1 MKVNLTWDSIG
12 DIDSYTIY
20 RVNDPFPEYPLP
32 LPTAEGITTKSYID
46 ELPLDLAS
54 KYYYRIESVKGD
66 ERKISE
72 LLEVISPIVA
82 TVTLS
87 DFPVLTLGDNFRP
100 DFTSDPDFTANTV
113 VWTSSNTEVATTD
126 GQGTL
131 TIVGPG
137 TTTIGLI
144 VNGRFTDQKDLVIV
158 EPIVS
163 SIKVKTLAGKLGF
176 SGAYGDELV
185 LSNGTTYRV
194 TSSGSVEKIV
204 VPEGTHTLNLTED
217 RDPNIGVQIGGPVL
231 LSIDK
236 FPNMPDLNMFGFA
249 TLTGFSTDKLES
261 VPSYLPSNITN
272 ISYLFSECRNFTGA
286 GVENWDVRH
295 VISMKNLF
303 YKCYK
308 FNGDLSKWNTESL
321 VNMRGIFENCY
332 LFNKPLLNFKVDK
345 VVDMDRAFS
354 NARVFNQYL
363 GNWCVTNIMEK
374 PLGFSDNSALTI
386 ENLPVWGTCP
396 VE

>member
-1 MKVNLTWDSIG
+1 M
-12 DIDSYTIY
+12 
-20 RVNDPFPEYPLP
+20 
-32 LPTAEGITTKSYID
+32 
-46 ELPLDLAS
+46 
-54 KYYYRIESVKGD
+54 IEN
-66 ERKISE
+66 
-72 LLEVISPIVA
+72 
-82 TVTLS
+82 
-87 DFPVLTLGDNFRP
+87 NF
-100 DFTSDPDFTANTV
+100 V
-113 VWTSSNTEVATTD
+113 V
-126 GQGTL
+126 
-131 TIVGPG
+131 
-137 TTTIGLI
+137 
-144 VNGRFTDQKDLVIV
+144 
-158 EPIVS
+158 
-163 SIKVKTLAGKLGF
+163 
-176 SGAYGDELV
+176 
-185 LSNGTTYRV
+185 
-194 TSSGSVEKIV
+194 
-204 VPEGTHTLNLTED
+204 
-217 RDPNIGVQIGGPVL
+217 
-231 LSIDK
+231 
-236 FPNMPDLNMFGFA
+236 FA

-321 VNMRGIFENCY
+321 VDMRGIFENCY

-374 PLGFSDNSALTI
+374 PSGFSDSSALTI